1 MLIYPYYVM
10 SLPVVAVLYLI
21 LFLFL
26 VQHRSISSTV
36 VHQNW
41 TSEKVLMYLPV
52 RPLFRLSYFSWLIYI
67 PKPSTLRNFLGF
79 R

>member
-21 LFLFL
+21 LFLSL
-26 VQHRSISSTV
+26 VQPRSISSTV

-41 TSEKVLMYLPV
+41 TSDVLACETFVSPV
-52 RPLFRLSYFSWLIYI
+52 LFLMAPAELSRFSLI
-67 PKPSTLRNFLGF
+67 S
-79 R
+79 